1 MPELDWVQD
10 VYSATEGGKQKME
23 AANTSFMF
31 KEIAQAIPFDSK
43 DTKIINGKRRIVE
56 IWDSKE
62 DTDILRKNIISK
74 LDKKEEVKNRFLIFV
89 SNSQEGVHVFKKIFP
104 EESKGF
110 DIRED
115 NKHYYKNKNG
125 ITCQFIMNKFDNT
138 LEMKSYSKE
147 NEKIPDILIVTWQVA
162 QVGINLPTFNYVVNY
177 HIPSIPGYLEQ
188 RYGRIDRLNS
198 TNDPLY
204 NIYYLDNNGMSFIYR
219 LNLFTALN
227 HYIEMVVG
235 IPHNLPTKNLL
246 FCDKLKPKKVNIN
259 EEMEE
264 LYQVLAYYVASY
276 LNEEDDKKNT
286 EEDKRKNVK
295 QWVIKTNTWRNK
307 DIEWNKEK
315 RRLLVGDREYFIRE
329 LRENDETNSENDL
342 VEETMEHNIK
352 SISYYIFQLEQ
363 GNKMVTQINSA
374 KGLEKLSDAGSIIY
388 WNDNHET
395 IVSNIEE
402 IVKKLC

>member
-1 MPELDWVQD
+1 M
-10 VYSATEGGKQKME
+10 S
-23 AANTSFMF
+23 
-31 KEIAQAIPFDSK
+31 I
-43 DTKIINGKRRIVE
+43 
-56 IWDSKE
+56 
-62 DTDILRKNIISK
+62 
-74 LDKKEEVKNRFLIFV
+74 
-89 SNSQEGVHVFKKIFP
+89 
-104 EESKGF
+104 
-110 DIRED
+110 
-115 NKHYYKNKNG
+115 YY
-125 ITCQFIMNKFDNT
+125 
-138 LEMKSYSKE
+138 
-147 NEKIPDILIVTWQVA
+147 EKIPDILIVTWQVA

-286 EEDKRKNVK
+286 EEDKQKNVK

-352 SISYYIFQLEQ
+352 SISYYIFHNLIFLITLLQVVPRKSFRQSERKYLHSRFQ
-363 GNKMVTQINSA
+363 A
-374 KGLEKLSDAGSIIY
+374 
-388 WNDNHET
+388 
-395 IVSNIEE
+395 
-402 IVKKLC
+402 